1 MLKKVFL
8 AGAAMAASFSISAAD
23 YPSRN
28 IENIFPWGPGTA
40 YASSQIITDALAEE
54 LGVKISVVSTP
65 GGAGAKAI
73 QKALKKPADGHTII
87 DGWVANL
94 VLQPN
99 LGNVDWK
106 YDDFTPLWSAT
117 QVPFALVSRKNETRW
132 HDFESFIAY
141 AKANPGKLRY
151 SSGTYKNLP
160 HMIIAQVLRSQGVYA
175 RNVPYPQDGDAFKDL
190 RSGLLDFTF
199 NNPTTYKN
207 NKDAFKPLVVLNE
220 DKGVSTMFDNAPTVK
235 ELGVDMGLTGLSAS
249 GWNWYLVRKE
259 TPQEVVD
266 EMRAAMK
273 RALDKP
279 ETQEKLISL
288 GFYPSMFSPERY
300 EDIVSTVSSQ
310 LTNAQTAI
318 QWEKD
323 KLAGK

>member
-1 MLKKVFL
+1 MLKKL
-8 AGAAMAASFSISAAD
+8 LLTGATLSASFALSAAD
-23 YPSRN
+23 YPSRS

-40 YASSQIITDALAEE
+40 YASSQIISDALAEE
-54 LGVKISVVSTP
+54 LGVKVSVVSTP

-73 QKALKKPADGHTII
+73 KRALKKPADGYTLI

-106 YDDFTPLWSAT
+106 YDDFTPLWSAS
-117 QVPFALVSRKNETRW
+117 QVPFALVTRKDESRW
-132 HDFESFIAY
+132 HDFPSFIEY

-151 SSGTYKNLP
+151 SSGSYKNLP
-160 HMIIAQVLRSQGVYA
+160 HMIMAQVLRSQGVYA

-190 RSGLLDFTF
+190 RSGLLDFSF

-207 NKDAFKPLVVLNE
+207 NKDAFTPLVVLNE
-220 DKGVSTMFDNAPTVK
+220 DKNVAKMFDDAPIVTDYD
-235 ELGVDMGLTGLSAS
+235 VDMGLTGLSSS
-249 GWNWYLVRKE
+249 GWNWYVVHKD
-259 TPQEVVD
+259 TPEDVVVTL
-266 EMRAAMK
+266 RAAMK

-288 GFYPSMFSPERY
+288 GFFPSMYSPEQY
-300 EDIVSTVSSQ
+300 DEIVSAVSKQ
-310 LTNAQTAI
+310 LTVAQDAI

>member
-99 LGNVDWK
+99 LGNVGWK

>member
-1 MLKKVFL
+1 MLKEVFL
-8 AGAAMAASFSISAAD
+8 AGAAMAASFSIAAAD

-132 HDFESFIAY
+132 YDFESFIAY

-235 ELGVDMGLTGLSAS
+235 DLGVDMGLTGLSAS
-249 GWNWYLVRKE
+249 GWNWYLVHKE

-273 RALDKP
+273 RALDKA

-288 GFYPSMFSPERY
+288 GFYPSMFSPEQY
-300 EDIVSTVSSQ
+300 EDIVSAVSSQ